1 VTTLRT
7 DPIGRLLAAA
17 TIAFAERG
25 FHATTT
31 RDIAGQAGMSPA
43 ALYVHFRSKEELLF
57 QIALN
62 GHQAVRRIMA
72 EAPAGLA
79 TPAEQLR
86 AMIRDFA
93 SWHAGEH
100 LMGRVVQYELHALG
114 SEHRDQVLAVRHAI
128 EDDVR
133 RVVDAGVTSKA
144 FAMDDVRGATTMVLS
159 LCVDVARWYRPG
171 GRLTPEQIGDLVG
184 DAALRIV
191 GAAQPAR

>member
-1 VTTLRT
+1 MAVPRT
-7 DPIGRLLAAA
+7 DPIGRLLTAA
-17 TIAFAERG
+17 TVAFAERG

-31 RDIAGQAGMSPA
+31 RDIAGRAGMSPA

-57 QIALN
+57 RIALD
-62 GHQAVRRIMA
+62 GHEAVRQIMA
-72 EAPAGLA
+72 RAPAGLA

-100 LMGRVVQYELHALG
+100 LMGRVVQYELDALEP
-114 SEHRDQVLAVRHAI
+114 EHRDQVLVVRHAI
-128 EDDVR
+128 EHDVR
-133 RVVDAGVTSKA
+133 SVIEAGVASGM
-144 FAMDDVRGATTMVLS
+144 FSVDDVRGATTIVLS

-171 GRLTPEQIGDLVG
+171 GRLSPARIGDLVG

-191 GAAQPAR
+191 GA

>member
-1 VTTLRT
+1 
-7 DPIGRLLAAA
+7 
-17 TIAFAERG
+17 
-25 FHATTT
+25 
-31 RDIAGQAGMSPA
+31 
-43 ALYVHFRSKEELLF
+43 
-57 QIALN
+57 
-62 GHQAVRRIMA
+62 
-72 EAPAGLA
+72 
-79 TPAEQLR
+79 
-86 AMIRDFA
+86 
-93 SWHAGEH
+93 
-100 LMGRVVQYELHALG
+100 MGRVVQYELHALG

-133 RVVDAGVTSKA
+133 RVVDAGVKSKA